1 MSEYKIN
8 ATITFANIDEA
19 DAFADFLQD
28 TLAETPEA
36 IEELLEK
43 LLKETN
49 IKIISLNNLFIVRNL
64 SF

>member
-36 IEELLEK
+36 IEIVVEK
-43 LLKETN
+43 LYDDDGNPLTE
-49 IKIISLNNLFIVRNL
+49 SPSSV
-64 SF
+64 